1 MARRTVSKRRA
12 DSASPP
18 SSARQL
24 LHADGWENVFTG
36 LGTARDKRRGASV
49 VAYDLDWKTCE
60 SLYRGDDMAARI
72 VERPVREML
81 RKWVDVLVEGSTEEG
96 KGVTAV
102 LDELGAKKKLRE
114 ALYWKRAYG
123 GSAIVLG
130 ADDGAVDLTRPLN
143 ERKLTALRWLTVLDR
158 TEIRPVRFYSNPK
171 GPRYGEPE
179 VYQLNP
185 VAAGVA
191 SLGAGVRIHESRVIA
206 FRGIQVSRRHAAA
219 QEGWGDSVFVRVL
232 EVLADYGMVWGGA
245 SAILQDFSQ
254 AVFRIRGLTELL
266 SRGAEGE
273 TIVKKRIEWA
283 EMARSLLRA
292 VVLDAGSGEEGDAGE
307 TFERKPTPIA
317 GYEGLLSKF
326 DQRLAAS
333 ADMPVTLLMGQAPA
347 GLNATGEAD
356 VLWWTEHIEGLQE
369 EDLREP
375 LNRIIRLILL
385 SREGP
390 TSGVE
395 PENWSVAFRP
405 LRQLS
410 PLQEADRRLK
420 IAQADTTYTNAG
432 VLMPEEVAVSR
443 FGGDRFGEELAIDEE
458 LRRKMEETPKAKDE
472 EPEEAAPSDRA
483 SPARPTTA

>member
-1 MARRTVSKRRA
+1 
-12 DSASPP
+12 
-18 SSARQL
+18 
-24 LHADGWENVFTG
+24 
-36 LGTARDKRRGASV
+36 
-49 VAYDLDWKTCE
+49 
-60 SLYRGDDMAARI
+60 
-72 VERPVREML
+72 
-81 RKWVDVLVEGSTEEG
+81 
-96 KGVTAV
+96 
-102 LDELGAKKKLRE
+102 
-114 ALYWKRAYG
+114 
-123 GSAIVLG
+123 
-130 ADDGAVDLTRPLN
+130 
-143 ERKLTALRWLTVLDR
+143 
-158 TEIRPVRFYSNPK
+158 
-171 GPRYGEPE
+171 
-179 VYQLNP
+179 
-185 VAAGVA
+185 
-191 SLGAGVRIHESRVIA
+191 
-206 FRGIQVSRRHAAA
+206 
-219 QEGWGDSVFVRVL
+219 
-232 EVLADYGMVWGGA
+232 
-245 SAILQDFSQ
+245 
-254 AVFRIRGLTELL
+254 
-266 SRGAEGE
+266 
-273 TIVKKRIEWA
+273 
-283 EMARSLLRA
+283 MARSLLRA